1 MLFPAINQEDDL
13 IKQASEIVSSLEQ
26 AADLVTDNINSG
38 YLATTLLR
46 YFNLMMNRESEMSM
60 DTVQETSAWD
70 LSDFESFLQAMPN
83 ETDAVGAALGILRLH
98 VMYGLSSSDILHGD
112 IKGHMSRSLTFDET
126 LYLVRHIRH
135 RSIATMGINV
145 YNLTWNWITSVMH
158 EEFDIDEQKRQA
170 LLQRALGFLKSLPCN
185 YTEQYLKIIKS
196 LSSMHSNLDELS
208 HYSYILKQWKGLD
221 NVCPILSKHPKGELY
236 DLLKNYRKLC
246 RSENTY
252 TNINTKK
259 HTKPSRTCGCFLLH
273 NNDPILLLAPVKME
287 ILHDSRPQIALIH
300 DAISDKQIR
309 GLKNFSRTQVQ
320 RSTVTTRAGLV
331 PSDNKIS
338 QQMKIRDKQV
348 KQLLSSFQRRIA
360 ALTQLNSYGLEP
372 LHVAN
377 YGVGGQY
384 DVHVDFVFAEASS
397 DKDFDPDMF
406 DQRLVSVVTYLNDVE
421 DGGATVFPELGIK
434 VNPRKGTAVMFYSL
448 FRNGTGNFLSRHASC
463 PVVYGNKWIAVQWA
477 RRSYHYTRYPC
488 TLDRFE

>member
-170 LLQRALGFLKSLPCN
+170 LLQRALGFLKSLP
-185 YTEQYLKIIKS
+185 S
-196 LSSMHSNLDELS
+196 
-208 HYSYILKQWKGLD
+208 
-221 NVCPILSKHPKGELY
+221 
-236 DLLKNYRKLC
+236 
-246 RSENTY
+246 
-252 TNINTKK
+252 
-259 HTKPSRTCGCFLLH
+259 
-273 NNDPILLLAPVKME
+273 
-287 ILHDSRPQIALIH
+287 
-300 DAISDKQIR
+300 
-309 GLKNFSRTQVQ
+309 
-320 RSTVTTRAGLV
+320 
-331 PSDNKIS
+331 
-338 QQMKIRDKQV
+338 
-348 KQLLSSFQRRIA
+348 
-360 ALTQLNSYGLEP
+360 
-372 LHVAN
+372 N

-448 FRNGTGNFLSRHASC
+448 FRNGTVTKLIMRL
-463 PVVYGNKWIAVQWA
+463 K
-477 RRSYHYTRYPC
+477 
-488 TLDRFE
+488 